1 MPTTFVPGRNIIFLS
16 LAAAIAYQREARHII
31 GGMCETDFSGYPDC
45 RDDSVKAMQVALN
58 LGMDAR
64 LVIETPLMWLDKAET
79 WALAYALGQ
88 DPLIQLI
95 LEETHTCYLG
105 ERSVRHSWGYGCGE
119 CPACV
124 LRKRGYERY
133 MEG

>member
-1 MPTTFVPGRNIIFLS
+1 
-16 LAAAIAYQREARHII
+16 
-31 GGMCETDFSGYPDC
+31 
-45 RDDSVKAMQVALN
+45 MQVALN

-64 LVIETPLMWLDKAET
+64 LVIETPLMWFGKAET

-88 DPLIQLI
+88 DPLMQLI